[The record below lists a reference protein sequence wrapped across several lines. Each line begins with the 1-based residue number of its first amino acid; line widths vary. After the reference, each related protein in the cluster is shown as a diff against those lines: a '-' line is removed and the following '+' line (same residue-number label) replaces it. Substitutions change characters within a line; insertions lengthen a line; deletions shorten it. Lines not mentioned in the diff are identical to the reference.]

1 MAEST
6 AGIGEAGALI
16 NKASAPSG
24 MDITRGL
31 QMAERTAL
39 KKAQA
44 EAAKLAKAQTAARN
58 KAAAIEK
65 ASTVNT
71 GKFKNLGVA
80 KEAEKLANDLYTEF
94 YLAYETGDSQREYIA
109 RNKSAYLGNYLA
121 SKDNAIST
129 LKSPKKYD
137 YAKKA
142 GELINAGKEEEA
154 AKYNKPYAPVFAIGE
169 MGDYIVDVPDAVD
182 LNKLYSNVLKSALRN
197 DITFGTLSGQPQD
210 VENYSI
216 KRKMT
221 PNEVAINSDA
231 LMNEEGYVKS
241 VLYSPDF
248 QKFYDKKYGGSADPV
263 TMNKGVYDYTQQRIS
278 ELNQQKIDIKGKPSQ
293 ESSVYATP
301 YGIKWGKYDTQVIDM
316 TAQDVLNQTYEKRDQ
331 AGRYIVTTNKEATD
345 ASLRDDM
352 KKMVASN
359 PNATWKKL
367 SLIDTGKLTFK
378 NPLSGETITDGE
390 ITAIYSG
397 GGKNWV
403 EYKTVDPLT
412 DLPNIGVVPMS
423 SDILTVLNAKMV
435 GGKKGG
441 GLNETAKAFKN
452 VGINFSPY
460 IGTVV
465 NTAGGVNKGGS
476 TEKPEPKKE
485 KKEEG
490 YMVNGKL
497 IKPRGK

>member
-24 MDITRGL
+24 MDITRGV

-65 ASTVNT
+65 ASTVST

-94 YLAYETGDSQREYIA
+94 LLASETGDSQRENIA
-109 RNKSAYLGNYLA
+109 KNKTVYLGNYLA

-278 ELNQQKIDIKGKPSQ
+278 ELNQQKIDIKGKSSQ
-293 ESSVYATP
+293 NKVSYSTGFGVVIGGKELPIDELTGEEVFNLTYGSNEVKKGSAEAESSMTKQMKQ
-301 YGIKWGKYDTQVIDM
+301 IID
-316 TAQDVLNQTYEKRDQ
+316 A
-331 AGRYIVTTNKEATD
+331 
-345 ASLRDDM
+345 
-352 KKMVASN
+352 N
-359 PNATWKKL
+359 PNATW
-367 SLIDTGKLTFK
+367 FK
-378 NPLSGETITDGE
+378 TNIPDVGEITITDPS
-390 ITAIYSG
+390 SG
-397 GGKNWV
+397 
-403 EYKTVDPLT
+403 KTIDA
-412 DLPNIGVVPMS
+412 
-423 SDILTVLNAKMV
+423 DIESFFSN
-435 GGKKGG
+435 GKKTWVVYGTKNINPALDKLQG
-441 GLNETAKAFKN
+441 KIKN
-452 VGINFSPY
+452 VTPMTSAIFNRIYNKMAGSKRSGEMQSAINSFKEKGIDLSEYAKN
-460 IGTVV
+460 IVDLK
-465 NTAGGVNKGGS
+465 KGGS
-476 TEKPEPKKE
+476 TPPPAKPKDGTKKPKINL
-485 KKEEG
+485 G
-490 YMVNGKL
+490 AG
-497 IKPRGK
+497 